1 MVLGALLGFVI
12 LQLLIA
18 VYSFRFILFSGSVIR
33 RRSISL
39 IESDYLIRSF
49 MSLVQTSTHK
59 SGNLNKK
66 RAAINSCLN
75 YKRLLSLS
83 VVAYLKHTGSQTTL
97 LLNKLWRV

>member
-18 VYSFRFILFSGSVIR
+18 VYSFRFILFSGSV
-33 RRSISL
+33 ISL

-83 VVAYLKHTGSQTTL
+83 VVAYLKHTGSQATL